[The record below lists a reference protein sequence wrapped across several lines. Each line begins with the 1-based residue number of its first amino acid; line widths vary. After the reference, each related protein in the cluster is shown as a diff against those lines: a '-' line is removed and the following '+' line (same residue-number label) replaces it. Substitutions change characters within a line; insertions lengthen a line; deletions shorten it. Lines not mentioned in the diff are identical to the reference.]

1 MGIACQE
8 AIAQEDITMHKYYFT
23 TLGKDVACTRL
34 YGQNLTLPPGL
45 TKELLQDTQA
55 KHKALLGAP
64 GNLTDNM
71 DKALSSLPMRSE
83 NGKQLFMV
91 LPLNMVLWL
100 YEQGNTDTASQ
111 TLFETIAKRSRE
123 LYKRRSEKYETQR
136 IKLADMPVSERFKE
150 RLNNISVFHSAK
162 NRKFLHLQALLAIMC
177 CSARGLAEEPYDMAH
192 SIVCEAAPGTMDTI
206 TGPVI
211 SGSPRNMY
219 SAIYSE
225 RNKLWNI
232 ALLRCCQASEG
243 IQLIRALI
251 WRAKAE
257 MPRVDAKRTS
267 TISRLDFFLRL
278 LLWLELSLEDDPLR
292 CMDRENMA
300 GSCKIW

>member
-1 MGIACQE
+1 
-8 AIAQEDITMHKYYFT
+8 MHKYYFT

-45 TKELLQDTQA
+45 TEDLLRDTHA
-55 KHKALLGAP
+55 RHMAILKAP
-64 GNLTDNM
+64 GSLTDNM
-71 DKALSSLPMRSE
+71 DKALSAIPIRSE
-83 NGKQLFMV
+83 QSKPLFMV
-91 LPLNMVLWL
+91 IPLNMVLWL
-100 YEQGNTDTASQ
+100 YEQGNSDAASQ
-111 TLFETIAKRSRE
+111 TLFEVMAKRSRE

-136 IKLADMPVSERFKE
+136 IKLADMPVSEKFKG
-150 RLNNISVFHSAK
+150 RLNNISVFHSPR
-162 NRKFLHLQALLAIMC
+162 NRKFLHLQALIAIMC
-177 CSARGLAEEPYDMAH
+177 CAARGLAEEPYDMAH
-192 SIVCEAAPGTMDTI
+192 SIVCEAAPGTMDSI

-211 SGSPRNMY
+211 GGSPRNMY

-225 RNKLWNI
+225 RNNLWNI
-232 ALLRCCQASEG
+232 ALLRCCHASEAV
-243 IQLIRALI
+243 QLIRALI

-278 LLWLELSLEDDPLR
+278 LSWLELSRDDDPIR